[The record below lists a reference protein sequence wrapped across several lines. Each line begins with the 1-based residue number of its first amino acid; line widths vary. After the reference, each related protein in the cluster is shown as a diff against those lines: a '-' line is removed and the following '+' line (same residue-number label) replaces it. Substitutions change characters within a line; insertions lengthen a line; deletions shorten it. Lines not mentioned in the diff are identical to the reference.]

1 VIGSST
7 RTDVAPAVA
16 VARAIRGVDP
26 SVVVAFGGRYASA
39 AAEALA
45 DPRVLVLPDGLV
57 GAVESLREAIPEAA
71 PAAIP

>member
-1 VIGSST
+1 
-7 RTDVAPAVA
+7 
-16 VARAIRGVDP
+16 
-26 SVVVAFGGRYASA
+26 VVVAFGGRYASA